1 VTAEIWRCL
10 IIAYLLGSI
19 PTAYIVGRLVAGVDI
34 RTVGDGNV
42 GAKNVYSQVGPLPG
56 LVVGLFDVAKGAL
69 AVLYAKRLALPEMTI
84 LLAGFVVVLAHDW
97 MIPLRFR
104 GGQGMAAS
112 LGAFLVLLPQETII
126 ILALTGALLLLT
138 RRWNLSWSIGFGLLP
153 ILAWLAGRPPK
164 LVLYPVALLPTIGIK
179 KLIDLPRARRL
190 ASQASGNDSKLRF

>member
-1 VTAEIWRCL
+1 MTAEIWRCL

>member
-1 VTAEIWRCL
+1 
-10 IIAYLLGSI
+10 
-19 PTAYIVGRLVAGVDI
+19 
-34 RTVGDGNV
+34 V

-84 LLAGFVVVLAHDW
+84 LLTGFIVVLAHDW
-97 MIPLRFR
+97 MILLRFR

-112 LGAFLVLLPQETII
+112 LGAFLVLLPQEAII
-126 ILALTGALLLLT
+126 ILALTGALLFLT

-179 KLIDLPRARRL
+179 KLIDLPRARRP
-190 ASQASGNDSKLRF
+190 ASQGKRKR

>member
-1 VTAEIWRCL
+1 MTADTWSCV

-19 PTAYIVGRLVAGVDI
+19 PTAYIVGRLAAGVDI

-56 LVVGLFDVAKGAL
+56 ILVGLFDVTKGAL
-69 AVLYAKRLALPEMTI
+69 AVLYARRLALPEITV
-84 LLAGFVVVLAHDW
+84 LLVGFVVVLAHDW
-97 MIPLRFR
+97 MILLRCK

-112 LGAFLVLLPQETII
+112 LGTFFVLLPREAII

-138 RRWNLSWSIGFGLLP
+138 RHWDLSWSIGFGLLP
-153 ILAWLAGRPPK
+153 ILAWLAGRPSE

-190 ASQASGNDSKLRF
+190 ASHSERKR